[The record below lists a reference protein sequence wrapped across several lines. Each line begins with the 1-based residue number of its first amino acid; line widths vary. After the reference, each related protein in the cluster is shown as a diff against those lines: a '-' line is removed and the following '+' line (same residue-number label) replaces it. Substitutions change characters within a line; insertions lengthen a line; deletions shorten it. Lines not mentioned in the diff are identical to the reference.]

1 MEKKHFQN
9 RKGSLAM
16 NLFQSN
22 EFFTGCN
29 YWASHA
35 GMYMWRNWDA
45 ETVRKDLETLSG
57 HGMTVLRVFPLWPD
71 FQPLKRLY
79 GGGGS
84 RQGFGN
90 DLLFSAEEER
100 RGGVDPV
107 MMERFRFLCDTAEAC
122 GLKLIVGLLTGWMSG
137 RLFVPPAFEER
148 NVLTDPEAVKWEI
161 RFVRR
166 FVREFR
172 EHPAIGAWDLGN
184 ECNCMGGVADSNE
197 AWEWL
202 NAISSA
208 IRLEDSSHPVV
219 SGMHSISTNSRDCWN
234 LYDQGEL
241 LDVLTTH
248 PYPLF
253 TPECNREP
261 FNTLRNELHSSG
273 ESLLYQ
279 GIAGKPCFPEEAG
292 SLGPMICSIERAA
305 ASLRCSLFSCWANHL
320 HGFLWWCAFD
330 QMHLP
335 FAPYD
340 WTAVERELGLFHETR
355 ESKETAR
362 VMKEFSSFLKEFPY
376 SLPERKIDAVC
387 LVSRNRKSF
396 PEAFGAYL
404 LAKQAGFELQ
414 FSGAEE
420 EIPEANFYLLPS
432 VSDLM
437 WQSRHAWLNLLEKVK
452 NGATVMVSLHGS
464 GMLSPFREVFGVQMD
479 ARWKE
484 PNRVRFHLKDS
495 PAQEMTA
502 SLDYRSLL
510 IPENADVLAE
520 DSNGNPMMTSAA
532 YGKGHLILINLPLEL
547 VAVTESSGCFYG
559 NNLNPYYLLY
569 RKGAE
574 IAGVRHNVFCPE
586 PGIGVTEHPLDAEH
600 TLALLINYDPE
611 PTECR
616 LSLTGSLERVW
627 RGTFVNDRLQIGAN
641 DCAILLLNTSSC
653 P

>member
-1 MEKKHFQN
+1 
-9 RKGSLAM
+9 M
-16 NLFQSN
+16 NLFHSN
-22 EFFTGCN
+22 SFFIGCN

-45 ETVRKDLETLSG
+45 ETVRKDLETLSRY
-57 HGMTVLRVFPLWPD
+57 GMTVLRVFPLWPD
-71 FQPLKRLY
+71 FQPIRRLY
-79 GGGGS
+79 GGGGC
-84 RQGFGN
+84 RQGIGN
-90 DLLFSAEEER
+90 DRLFSSAEER

-107 MMERFRFLCDTAEAC
+107 MLERFRFLCDTADAC

-148 NVLTDPEAVKWEI
+148 NVLSDPEALKWEI

-172 EHPAIGAWDLGN
+172 DHPAICAWDLGN
-184 ECNCMGGVADSNE
+184 ECNCMAGVSGPDE
-197 AWEWL
+197 AWGWL

-208 IRLEDSSHPVV
+208 IRLEDLSHPVV
-219 SGMHSISTNSRDCWN
+219 SGMHSISTNSRDNWN

-253 TPECNREP
+253 TPECDREP
-261 FNTLRNELHSSG
+261 FNTIRNELHSSG

-279 GIAGKPCFPEEAG
+279 GISGKPCFPEEAG
-292 SLGPMICSIERAA
+292 SLGPMICSDERAA

-362 VMKEFSSFLKEFPY
+362 VMQEFALFLKDFPY
-376 SLPERKIDAVC
+376 PLPERKIDAVC
-387 LVSRNRKSF
+387 LVPRTKKSF

-404 LAKQAGFELQ
+404 LAKQAGFELR

-420 EIPEANFYLLPS
+420 ELPESNFYLLPS
-432 VSDLM
+432 VSDLT
-437 WQSRHAWLNLLEKVK
+437 WLSRHAWLSLLEKVK
-452 NGATVMVSLHGS
+452 EGAVVMVSLHGS
-464 GMLSPFREVFGVQMD
+464 GMLSPFREVFGVQVD
-479 ARWKE
+479 ARWRE
-484 PNRVRFHLKDS
+484 ANRISFRLKDA
-495 PAQEMTA
+495 PGREMTA
-502 SLDYRSLL
+502 SPDYCSRL
-510 IPENADVLAE
+510 IAERAEVLAA
-520 DSNGNPMMTSAA
+520 DSDGMPVMTCATC
-532 YGKGHLILINLPLEL
+532 GKGRAVLLNLPLEL
-547 VAVTESSGCFYG
+547 LAMTEPSGCFYG
-559 NNLNPYYLLY
+559 KNRNPFHLLY

-586 PGIGVTEHPLDAEH
+586 PGVGVTEHPLDPNH
-600 TLALLINYDPE
+600 ILAVLINYDPE
-611 PTECR
+611 PVECR
-616 LSLTGSLERVW
+616 LSLTGKLERVW
-627 RGTFVNDRLQIGAN
+627 RGTFINDSLRIGAN
-641 DCAILLLNTSSC
+641 DCAILLLATDV
-653 P
+653 